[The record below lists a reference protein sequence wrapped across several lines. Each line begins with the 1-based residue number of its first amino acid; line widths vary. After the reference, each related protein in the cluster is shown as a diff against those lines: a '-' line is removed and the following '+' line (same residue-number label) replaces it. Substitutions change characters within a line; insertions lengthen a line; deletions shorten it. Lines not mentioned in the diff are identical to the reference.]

1 MCVRR
6 AILDTTVS
14 NLCNA
19 TQWLMVRVRLVRGLS
34 PLASGQARCARV
46 CRNEARI
53 AAKPGL
59 VAKRGEPTACA
70 LALLC
75 THASRLPPCHEQ
87 RTLRASIDAQQ
98 LSSATGWSCAML
110 ARCVCKLEQI
120 SALKRCV
127 FSTRCYPSR
136 RTTLAGLNGR
146 IKQIQMPRSI
156 G

>member
-59 VAKRGEPTACA
+59 VASVVDPL
-70 LALLC
+70 LARWRC
-75 THASRLPPCHEQ
+75 FVHASRLPPCHEQ